1 MSGESLVR
9 DARPRRARITRR
21 ESRGL
26 SRGVLSVDA
35 LGEDRVT
42 TRDEHDETSTSGEF
56 YTHAAQVWRATHVDT
71 LTLATWYAE
80 TRHR

>member
-26 SRGVLSVDA
+26 SRGVLRVDT

-42 TRDEHDETSTSGEF
+42 TRDEQDETSTSGDL
-56 YTHAAQVWRATHVDT
+56 YTRAAQVRRATHVDA

>member
-9 DARPRRARITRR
+9 DARPRRTRITRR

-26 SRGVLSVDA
+26 SRGVLSVDT

-42 TRDEHDETSTSGEF
+42 TRDEQDETSISGEL
-56 YTHAAQVWRATHVDT
+56 YTRAA
-71 LTLATWYAE
+71 
-80 TRHR
+80 